1 MHRSENLNWPSEWDK
16 LLEGLKSISEAGELN
31 RLQYGAAAW
40 KMVNDIMLP
49 LGRIFF
55 VKLAQVVVQ
64 WIPQDSCYCHLSS
77 SQGCA
82 LAVPSVPCC
91 LFSPLG
97 D

>member
-16 LLEGLKSISEAGELN
+16 LLERLKSISEAGELN
-31 RLQYGAAAW
+31 RLQYAAAAW
-40 KMVNDIMLP
+40 KMVNDIILP

-77 SQGCA
+77 GQGCT